1 MFIMSFHRK
10 RKKGAHKS
18 AHVISSVITTG
29 GPKKP
34 APGEGSKK

>member
-1 MFIMSFHRK
+1 MSIMSFQRK

-29 GPKKP
+29 GKQQTPGKEPK
-34 APGEGSKK
+34 